1 MAQAVEDT
9 LLVRMEASLRK
20 FERQMEDGRKAAVR
34 AAQGAERAWDQGGKG
49 IVANSNRA
57 VTGLNKMTASAGAG
71 RFVLQNTANQIG
83 DIAVQ
88 LQGGAGA
95 ARAFGQQLPQL
106 FGGFGVLGGSLGL
119 VAPLLGTV
127 AAIGIPV
134 AAAFLMMG
142 DGSQTLDN
150 RIKELGETIKL
161 LESGIGF
168 LQLDMEELT
177 QKYGEAADRVRQF
190 ALAQAEIRA
199 DQAAERLREQVGL
212 LDDLITGYMSSS
224 DAGLRYENTLER
236 IQEDLKVGREDAQN
250 LKSLFEN
257 LFTAEGFPEQQAAL
271 QAILTVLEEAQVPLS
286 EIPNDLKLALQEMI
300 NLSNETDRAAKL
312 MADLR
317 AEAAGVTIG
326 VPLYDQGLSGSELLP
341 PDEMPTKP
349 KPGRGGG
356 GAARTAINEGLQEVE
371 RLYDSTRTNAE
382 KYAIEL
388 ERINELHRLFPEI
401 VTEDVR
407 DRAVQALDDSTRQL
421 NDTTKTLESSLAT
434 MFTSIV
440 TGSASAKDALAGLLG
455 TLAQVFANRAF
466 TSLFGSINI
475 PGFATGTS
483 YAPGGMALVG
493 ERGPE
498 LVNLPRGSQVFSAD
512 RSSRMTSG
520 GGAVHVTVSVDQSG
534 NIVPVIERVSG
545 QVSARTVQ
553 NGLKE
558 YDRKVAPQT
567 ARRTQSDPRRIG

>member
-1 MAQAVEDT
+1 
-9 LLVRMEASLRK
+9 MEANLRRL
-20 FERQMEDGRKAAVR
+20 ERQMASGKKSVSDAAI
-34 AAQGAERAWDQGGKG
+34 ASQNAWDKSGRQ
-49 IVANSNRA
+49 IAANANRA
-57 VTGLNKMTASAGAG
+57 VNGLNNMSKSAGAG

-106 FGGFGVLGGSLGL
+106 LGGFGALGGSLGL

-142 DGSQTLDN
+142 EGSQTLDD

-161 LESGIGF
+161 LESGIEF

-236 IQEDLKVGREDAQN
+236 IQKDLKVGREDAQN
-250 LKSLFEN
+250 LKALFEN

-326 VPLYDQGLSGSELLP
+326 VPLYDQGLSGSDLLP
-341 PDEMPTKP
+341 PEEGPTKP

-356 GAARTAINEGLQEVE
+356 GAARTAINEGLQEAE
-371 RLYDSTRTNAE
+371 RLFDSTRTNAE

-407 DRAVQALDDSTRQL
+407 DRAVKALDESTKQL
-421 NDTTKTLESSLAT
+421 SDTSRTLESSLSN
-434 MFTSIV
+434 MFASIV
-440 TGSASAKDALAGLLG
+440 TGSSSAKDALAGLLG
-455 TLAQVFANRAF
+455 QLAQLYAQQAF
-466 TSLFGSINI
+466 TSLFGNVKL
-475 PGFATGTS
+475 PFLATGTS
-483 YAPGGMALVG
+483 FHQGGPAIVG

-498 LVNLPRGSQVFSAD
+498 VVNLPRGSQVFSAA
-512 RSSRMTSG
+512 RSNQMMSG
-520 GGAVHVTVSVDQSG
+520 GGSVHVTVSVDQSG

-545 QVSARTVQ
+545 QVVARGVGVGMQ
-553 NGLKE
+553 AQ
-558 YDRKVAPQT
+558 DRKTAANLRNYT
-567 ARRTQSDPRRIG
+567 ARKG